1 MSNFISYLRSI
12 DFFGAPLVQH
22 IDRDQ
27 SIYKSIFGGI
37 MTLLICSASLSYA
50 IWVIYQW
57 QTNQYSP
64 KISSS
69 VYVSNFELLDL
80 NYDVIKFYYWRSD
93 EGMID
98 PFEQKVLLPLIT
110 YTENYSFSDKIVLEI
125 SNQTTPF
132 GSRYII
138 PKMKLGQTNFN
149 GILMTTSEMYIQ
161 IVKCSPELLKEGEQ
175 CASEEITNQFYS
187 QQLNT
192 IVAELQYKQLDSKD
206 GSITS
211 SVQELLIQLEE
222 SNCYTLN
229 TYIQSNFYEIKNSF
243 LFGSPEY
250 FEFVN
255 GALIQPQTNSVQYC
269 KQAYGDE
276 TYALL
281 YIGIKGNQVK
291 TIFEYPNGGDLL
303 ANIGSIVSILF
314 MVRHVIVFLNS
325 YHLNEKIVHD
335 VISFYYPQFSQLKIY
350 KNWKRDIT
358 KVYLQNQELDLK
370 KFIAFYQNIKQKIEQ
385 KLTFVNLLYEISR
398 VYILIR
404 ANKLKCEIKKSH
416 LIGLRLEHLEL
427 NNFPLEP
434 SPRSCC
440 SSREIE
446 EQTLNDEDITILS
459 LYERQIQA
467 KNPFPDEEAD
477 LINFYDI
484 NKIKQ

>member
-1 MSNFISYLRSI
+1 MSNNFISNLRSI

-69 VYVSNFELLDL
+69 AFVSNFELLDL

-98 PFEQKVLLPLIT
+98 PFEQKVLLPLLT
-110 YTENYSFSDKIVLEI
+110 YAENYTLRDKQVLEI

-138 PKMKLGQTNFN
+138 PKMKIGQTNFN
-149 GILMTTSEMYIQ
+149 GILMTTTEMYIQ

-229 TYIQSNFYEIKNSF
+229 TYIQSNFYEVKNSL

-269 KQAYGDE
+269 KQAFGDE

-281 YIGIKGNQVK
+281 YVGIKGNQVK
-291 TIFEYPNGGDLL
+291 TIFEYPNAGDLL
-303 ANIGSIVSILF
+303 ANVGSIISVLF
-314 MVRHVIVFLNS
+314 LFRHVILFLNS
-325 YHLNEKIVHD
+325 YFLNEKIIHD
-335 VISFYYPQFSQLKIY
+335 VISFYYPQFSQIKIY

-358 KVYLQNQELDLK
+358 KVVLHNQQLELK
-370 KFIAFYQNIKQKIEQ
+370 KYLEFYQNIKQTIKH
-385 KLTFVNLLYEISR
+385 KLTFINIFYEISR
-398 VYILIR
+398 LYILIR
-404 ANKLKCEIKKSH
+404 ANKFQDEIKKCHSV
-416 LIGLRLEHLEL
+416 GLKLEYLKL
-427 NNFPLEP
+427 STIVIDPF
-434 SPRSCC
+434 SS
-440 SSREIE
+440 SSREID
-446 EQTLNDEDITILS
+446 EQILNDEDIGILS
-459 LYERQIQA
+459 LQERQNQSNFKIPV
-467 KNPFPDEEAD
+467 KEAD
-477 LINFYDI
+477 SMNFYDI